1 MVAPVTDLVNLRLK
15 VICGSNL
22 FTVRHLRDIGN
33 AFSSTVAPLLFG
45 FFDVAMDLVARTSA
59 SAFLSEVCPLFL
71 REVVWTVDSPRH
83 AQRDCLYS
91 QGLAPRI
98 AFAPCRFEFRE
109 SRRQKTGPR
118 PMQEVYN
125 VNIRQAFA

>member
-1 MVAPVTDLVNLRLK
+1 MVAPVTDLVNFRLK

-71 REVVWTVDSPRH
+71 QEVVWTVDSPRH

-91 QGLAPRI
+91 
-98 AFAPCRFEFRE
+98 
-109 SRRQKTGPR
+109 
-118 PMQEVYN
+118 
-125 VNIRQAFA
+125 